1 MHGDEKSFWHYAAE
15 FYFGEK
21 NELLIIS
28 WKNEVGKKSAIKG
41 LKEYFIL
48 LIILLLSAWVRGY

>member
-28 WKNEVGKKSAIKG
+28 WKNEVEKNLPSKA
-41 LKEYFIL
+41 
-48 LIILLLSAWVRGY
+48 